1 MEGERAKV
9 NHMLRLKGK
18 GPEAFDEFEHEV
30 QVYLNRYSKEKGLKA
45 PLVLRDLIKLG
56 SSGDRVAEKRKF
68 DPYYS
73 FESPYDYIFTSRSPF
88 EYFNYLKSE
97 GLIEV

>member
-9 NHMLRLKGK
+9 DHMLNLKGR
-18 GPEAFDEFEHEV
+18 GPEAFGEFEREV
-30 QVYLNRYSKEKGLKA
+30 QIYLNRYSKEKELKE
-45 PLVLRDLIKLG
+45 PLALRDLINLG
-56 SSGDRVAEKRKF
+56 FSRDRVAEKRKSE
-68 DPYYS
+68 PYYS
-73 FESPYDYIFTSRSPF
+73 FESPYDYIFTSRTPF